1 MAGFDIKEKIEH
13 NVKKAVADF
22 QERDDITT
30 KFGEPVL
37 AYVYA
42 KDPLFDMFWE
52 RELCKHPK
60 AIFQPGNTVILHYVP
75 FADEVAAGNEGGDA
89 PSAQWERAFVESL
102 WLSMELNRVIRGTL
116 NMIGRLSSAL
126 TTPTD
131 WVDDL
136 YHEEFSFKMAAYAA
150 GMGEFGT
157 GGSFLI
163 NGKYG
168 GRLGAVSTDGNYA
181 DPSEPMTQQQ
191 LDEVYDMLHAK
202 CRYEGAPGVSCPQ
215 EMIDACPGH
224 AISANG
230 IDRAKCQEHC
240 RTIDEYIPSPE
251 VCGKC
256 FRFR

>member
-1 MAGFDIKEKIEH
+1 MI
-13 NVKKAVADF
+13 
-22 QERDDITT
+22 
-30 KFGEPVL
+30 

-52 RELCKHPK
+52 RHLCKHPK

-89 PSAQWERAFVESL
+89 PSEQWERAFVESL

-116 NMIGRLSSAL
+116 DMIGRL
-126 TTPTD
+126 
-131 WVDDL
+131 
-136 YHEEFSFKMAAYAA
+136 SFKMAAYAA
-150 GMGEFGT
+150 GMGDFGT

-181 DPSEPMTQQQ
+181 EPSSPMTQQQ

-202 CRYEGAPGVSCPQ
+202 CRYEGAPGVSCSQ

-230 IDRAKCQEHC
+230 INRAKCQEHC
-240 RTIDEYIPSPE
+240 MTIDKYIPSPE

>member
-1 MAGFDIKEKIEH
+1 
-13 NVKKAVADF
+13 
-22 QERDDITT
+22 
-30 KFGEPVL
+30 
-37 AYVYA
+37 
-42 KDPLFDMFWE
+42 
-52 RELCKHPK
+52 
-60 AIFQPGNTVILHYVP
+60 
-75 FADEVAAGNEGGDA
+75 
-89 PSAQWERAFVESL
+89 
-102 WLSMELNRVIRGTL
+102 MELNRVIRGTL
-116 NMIGRLSSAL
+116 DMIGRLSSAL

-136 YHEEFSFKMAAYAA
+136 HHEEFSFKMAAYAA

-202 CRYEGAPGVSCPQ
+202 CRYEGAPGVSCSQ

-240 RTIDEYIPSPE
+240 RTIDKYIPSPE

-256 FRFR
+256 FQVQISLCCPSRGTAIRHDRTRYKPKSCKRLSGDVFRTSARQSFLFTA